1 MFLPL
6 VQELSASRDL
16 NRTSVLPA
24 CCETK
29 VFPCMYLLAFIIFH
43 VFSLLLEMTDQG
55 TQAGGSSSRYVWVCG
70 VDQDLMERLGGM
82 EVRKKLGG
90 RGQRRLVLDLAAPP
104 PFLWKCLF
112 LFFCKISGNDRLLG
126 FFSLGSFS
134 HLPFFAL
141 FFFSFLFLLSPPLSS
156 RFFLVLSSLR
166 MPCGPVLSVF
176 NAGVKAAVFFF
187 FG

>member
-1 MFLPL
+1 
-6 VQELSASRDL
+6 V
-16 NRTSVLPA
+16 
-24 CCETK
+24 
-29 VFPCMYLLAFIIFH
+29 
-43 VFSLLLEMTDQG
+43 
-55 TQAGGSSSRYVWVCG
+55 GSSSRYVCVCG

-134 HLPFFAL
+134 HLPVFAL
-141 FFFSFLFLLSPPLSS
+141 FFFFFSFSFVP
-156 RFFLVLSSLR
+156 SSLQ
-166 MPCGPVLSVF
+166 P
-176 NAGVKAAVFFF
+176 FFSGF
-187 FG
+187 ILP